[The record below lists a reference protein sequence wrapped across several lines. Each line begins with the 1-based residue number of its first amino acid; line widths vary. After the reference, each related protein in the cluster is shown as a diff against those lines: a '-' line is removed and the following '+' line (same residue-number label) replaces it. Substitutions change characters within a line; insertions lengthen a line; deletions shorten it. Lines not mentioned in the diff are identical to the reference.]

1 MQSYSGGSCRP
12 VHFCCPLPDITVGR
26 TVTTAPG
33 TSARV
38 RVTPTPCGA
47 QLNFFIPQGER
58 GPTGPQGPAGPEGPQ
73 GPAGPEGPQGP
84 AGPEG
89 PQGPA
94 GPEGS
99 QGPAGPEGPQG
110 PAGPE
115 GPQGPQGPVGP
126 EGPQGPAGPEGP
138 QGPAGPE
145 GPQGPAGPEGPQGPA
160 GPEGPQGPAGPE
172 GPQGPAG
179 PEGPQGPVGPEGP
192 QGPAGPEGLQGP
204 AGPEGPSGVAGY
216 ASFVTFQAVFPRGGS
231 IPFGIATEDPSGR
244 IVQTSGTQVTL
255 SPGVYLVLYSVSAVL
270 ETAGYLQVTPVY
282 GGQGH
287 LEYGVYGRTAAN
299 SVTVSGS
306 ASWILTAQDST
317 VLSLNSSG
325 NAATRDGT
333 LTLTVLALQTTR
345 AL

>member
-89 PQGPA
+89 P
-94 GPEGS
+94 
-99 QGPAGPEGPQG
+99 
-110 PAGPE
+110 
-115 GPQGPQGPVGP
+115 
-126 EGPQGPAGPEGP
+126 
-138 QGPAGPE
+138 
-145 GPQGPAGPEGPQGPA
+145 
-160 GPEGPQGPAGPE
+160 
-172 GPQGPAG
+172 
-179 PEGPQGPVGPEGP
+179 
-192 QGPAGPEGLQGP
+192 QGP

>member
-73 GPAGPEGPQGP
+73 GPAGPEGPQGL
-84 AGPEG
+84 
-89 PQGPA
+89 
-94 GPEGS
+94 
-99 QGPAGPEGPQG
+99 
-110 PAGPE
+110 AGPE

-138 QGPAGPE
+138 E
-145 GPQGPAGPEGPQGPA
+145 GP
-160 GPEGPQGPAGPE
+160 
-172 GPQGPAG
+172 
-179 PEGPQGPVGPEGP
+179 
-192 QGPAGPEGLQGP
+192 QGP